1 MESGKFGATS
11 SIPPIKREN
20 KEEKKKKKYE
30 LYIVEQK
37 FLYKISYNRRKKKKE
52 REN

>member
-20 KEEKKKKKYE
+20 KEEKKKKYD

-37 FLYKISYNRRKKKKE
+37 FLYKISYNRRKKKE